1 MKWLHNIGAGQITVE
16 KVNFNRKLVCQYHVI
31 VDLEH
36 ELLGLGERRRDIV
49 PTEFVNRKKSPGQ
62 AVLLWHAKSG
72 LAKGT
77 NIMYANTINEVLEYN
92 SMYFLYN
99 NKNQ

>member
-1 MKWLHNIGAGQITVE
+1 M
-16 KVNFNRKLVCQYHVI
+16 VCQHHVI

-36 ELLGLGERRRDIV
+36 RLLGLGERRLA
-49 PTEFVNRKKSPGQ
+49 PTEFVNRKKSRGR

-72 LAKGT
+72 LAKGI
-77 NIMYANTINEVLEYN
+77 NIMYANTINGLLEYN

>member
-1 MKWLHNIGAGQITVE
+1 M
-16 KVNFNRKLVCQYHVI
+16 VCQHHVI

-36 ELLGLGERRRDIV
+36 RLLGLGERRLVNEDIA
-49 PTEFVNRKKSPGQ
+49 PTEFVNRKKSRGR

-72 LAKGT
+72 LAKGI
-77 NIMYANTINEVLEYN
+77 NIMYANTINGLLEYN

-99 NKNQ
+99 NKIQ